1 VNETP
6 PAVDNTATVKLA
18 TGPLLGPVLS
28 RVVGM
33 LAARADWPVDRVD
46 DALLVADAISA
57 HGAAHALDGHLTIA
71 LQASADELELEV
83 SSLKGDGARGLHAD
97 AELPGVGN
105 VLDRIASDVSFAP
118 ESAGEAERLVI
129 RIAKVA

>member
-1 VNETP
+1 MAETQ
-6 PAVDNTATVKLA
+6 PAVDNRATVTLA

-57 HGAAHALDGHLTIA
+57 HGAKHAVDGHLTIA
-71 LQASADELELEV
+71 LHASEEDLEIEV
-83 SSLKGDGARGLHAD
+83 SSLEKDGARGLHAD

-105 VLDRIASDVSFAP
+105 VLDRIATEVSFAP
-118 ESAGEAERLVI
+118 ESAGAGERLVL
-129 RIAKVA
+129 RISRTA

>member
-1 VNETP
+1 VSETE
-6 PAVDNTATVKLA
+6 PADNRATVKLA

-33 LAARADWPVDRVD
+33 FAARADWPVDRVD

-57 HGAAHALDGHLTIA
+57 HGGAHALNGHLTVA

-83 SSLKGDGARGLHAD
+83 SSLKADGARGLYAD
-97 AELPGVGN
+97 ADLPGIGN
-105 VLDRIASDVSFAP
+105 VLDRIAQEVSFAP
-118 ESAGEAERLVI
+118 DPQGSGERLVI
-129 RIAKVA
+129 RIARTA

>member
-1 VNETP
+1 VSRPEP
-6 PAVDNTATVKLA
+6 SADNRATVTLA

-57 HGAAHALDGHLTIA
+57 HGAAHAVNGHLTVT
-71 LQASADELELEV
+71 LQASEDDLELEV
-83 SSLKGDGARGLHAD
+83 SSLKPDGARGLHAD
-97 AELPGVGN
+97 ADLPGIGN
-105 VLDRIASDVSFAP
+105 VLDRIATEVTFAP
-118 ESAGEAERLVI
+118 EPAGSSERLVL
-129 RIAKVA
+129 RITKAP